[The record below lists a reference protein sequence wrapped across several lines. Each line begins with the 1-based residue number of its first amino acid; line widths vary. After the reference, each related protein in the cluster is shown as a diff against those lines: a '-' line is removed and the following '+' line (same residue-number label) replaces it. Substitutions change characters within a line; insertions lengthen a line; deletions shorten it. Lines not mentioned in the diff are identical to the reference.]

1 MPRCICHGW
10 GALLLLLPPLMITV
24 VAQQRSVPRQHVSA
38 VAGEESLL
46 RGGYGQSESPQ
57 RGALRSRRVVQLAAT
72 TRPAAVGLNPRQSPA
87 AAEETIRPMTE
98 EKGIQPASSTSMTMC
113 RWTVFAGDSN
123 MRGIVAALEARAKT
137 SRGQT
142 LLHVT
147 SSASWSFELSHA
159 VRQGRRGDA
168 KYCADTRWEDK
179 EWVVRGGGLQGGSA
193 DGVVG
198 SGGSDQQCHLV
209 TLRFLRAQTEII
221 RLVGNISD
229 GLYCGTEISSPLLAT
244 ERRPAFPEVFSLEF
258 LSPPASIRCPWCVYA
273 FARTLHACVGLAGDL
288 VWTWAL
294 GTAQ

>member
-1 MPRCICHGW
+1 M
-10 GALLLLLPPLMITV
+10 
-24 VAQQRSVPRQHVSA
+24 VSA
-38 VAGEESLL
+38 SQPRAAPSTVPIPPRTVEEPHFVDFDFDFGAGI
-46 RGGYGQSESPQ
+46 P
-57 RGALRSRRVVQLAAT
+57 T
-72 TRPAAVGLNPRQSPA
+72 PWP
-87 AAEETIRPMTE
+87 
-98 EKGIQPASSTSMTMC
+98 
-113 RWTVFAGDSN
+113 
-123 MRGIVAALEARAKT
+123 
-137 SRGQT
+137 
-142 LLHVT
+142 
-147 SSASWSFELSHA
+147 FELSHA

-179 EWVVRGGGLQGGSA
+179 EWVVRGGGLQGGSG

-209 TLRFLRAQTEII
+209 TLRFVRAQTEII

-229 GLYCGTEISSPLLAT
+229 SLYCGTEISSPLLAT

-258 LSPPASIRCPWCVYA
+258 LSPPASIRSALSVSAKALNA